1 MKTLR
6 LLFAPLSLLSAF
18 AIGLSCP
25 WLNAYKAAV
34 PYLVMGMLFL
44 VFLQL
49 NWNQLRIR
57 ASVFAIVAANLAIPL
72 TFYFIF
78 SALNQPV
85 LAVGAFMAGIAPTGS
100 AAPSVISFLKQNIE
114 YGVTAFVMTTFT
126 VAVAIP
132 LILPHLLPEAADKG
146 FLELFLPIAQRVG
159 FLIFIPVGVSLIIRW
174 IAPSSKNRFPKAYR
188 MISFLLWVCCITIM
202 LSGASNTIWNEL
214 DASQRWFVPMCFLTA
229 LAVCVTNFTLGHFL
243 SKEFPRESSQTL
255 GQKNIAVTVA
265 LAMEFCEPMVA
276 IVPLMYILCHNSWNS
291 WQMIRLSLKE
301 ERESSRD
308 A

>member
-6 LLFAPLSLLSAF
+6 LLFAPISLLCAF
-18 AIGLSCP
+18 AVGLTCP
-25 WLNAYKAAV
+25 WLNVYRAAV

-57 ASVFAIVAANLAIPL
+57 ASVFAIVAANVAIPL

-114 YGVTAFVMTTFT
+114 YGVTAFVMTTFS

-159 FLIFIPVGVSLIIRW
+159 FLIFIPVALSLIVRGIV
-174 IAPSSKNRFPKAYR
+174 PSSKNRFPKAYR

-202 LSGASNTIWNEL
+202 LSVGSNTIVNEL
-214 DASQRWFVPMCFLTA
+214 NDSQRWLVPLCFAAA
-229 LAVCVTNFTLGHFL
+229 LCVCVTNFTVGFFL
-243 SKEFPRESSQTL
+243 SKEFPHESSQTL

-265 LAMEFCEPMVA
+265 VALEFCDPMVS
-276 IVPLMYILCHNSWNS
+276 IVPLLYILCHNSWNS
-291 WQMIRLSLKE
+291 WQMIRLNLKE
-301 ERESSRD
+301 ESASRG

>member
-6 LLFAPLSLLSAF
+6 LLFAPISLLCAF
-18 AIGLSCP
+18 AVGLSCP
-25 WLNAYKAAV
+25 WLNVYRAAV

-57 ASVFAIVAANLAIPL
+57 ASVFAIVAANVAIPL

-114 YGVTAFVMTTFT
+114 YGVTAFVMTTFS

-132 LILPHLLPEAADKG
+132 LILPHLLPEAADKE
-146 FLELFLPIAQRVG
+146 FWELFLPIAQRVG
-159 FLIFIPVGVSLIIRW
+159 FLIFIPVALSLIVRGIV
-174 IAPSSKNRFPKAYR
+174 PSSKNKFPKAYR
-188 MISFLLWVCCITIM
+188 MISFLLWVCSITIM
-202 LSGASNTIWNEL
+202 LSVGSNTIVNEL
-214 DASQRWFVPMCFLTA
+214 DASQRWFVPVCFITA
-229 LAVCVTNFTLGHFL
+229 LVVCITNFGLGRFL
-243 SKEFPRESSQTL
+243 SKEFPREASQTL

-265 LAMEFCEPMVA
+265 VAMEFCQPMVA
-276 IVPLMYILCHNSWNS
+276 IVPLMYILCHNTWNS
-291 WQMIRLSLKE
+291 WQMIRLNLKE
-301 ERESSRD
+301 ERDSRENE
-308 A
+308 